1 MFSLPSAF
9 RHRPFPHSSSSTRRL
24 PARSPSDRSPL
35 ALVWIAG
42 IGRAPFLATPTC
54 YLFDVATAYLFVGG
68 RSGSWRQIRR
78 QLEATGDDP
87 KKKSP
92 KWIGQRLQ
100 HRRAEGQAV
109 VYVPP
114 DHHRPRCQAQDSKSK
129 KTQAQMSL
137 NRFKSA
143 PLMPDGNEALVAHP
157 NTTPAG
163 LHHHPWPGATTTGMN
178 SITTAASATCKFR
191 APQRA
196 SRSRSNA

>member
-1 MFSLPSAF
+1 MKGVFVLPAERVSSPPLPPFLLLDTEAAGAFAF
-9 RHRPFPHSSSSTRRL
+9 RSVPVS
-24 PARSPSDRSPL
+24 
-35 ALVWIAG
+35 LVWIAG

-114 DHHRPRCQAQDSKSK
+114 DHHPRCQAQDSKSK
-129 KTQAQMSL
+129 EDP
-137 NRFKSA
+137 SA
-143 PLMPDGNEALVAHP
+143 NVSQPLQIRSPYARWQRSASRASKHKLWPDY
-157 NTTPAG
+157 
-163 LHHHPWPGATTTGMN
+163 
-178 SITTAASATCKFR
+178 ITTLGLGR
-191 APQRA
+191 RRPE
-196 SRSRSNA
+196 

>member
-114 DHHRPRCQAQDSKSK
+114 DHHPRCQAQDSKSK
-129 KTQAQMSL
+129 EDP
-137 NRFKSA
+137 SA
-143 PLMPDGNEALVAHP
+143 NVSQPLQIRSPYARWQRSASRASKHKLWPDY
-157 NTTPAG
+157 
-163 LHHHPWPGATTTGMN
+163 
-178 SITTAASATCKFR
+178 ITTLGLGR
-191 APQRA
+191 RRPE
-196 SRSRSNA
+196 